1 MNATTPPLLEVRNL
15 CKRFPG
21 VIALDSVAF
30 QAHAHEVHALIG
42 ENGAGKSTLM
52 KILAGVLPADA
63 GEILVDGRP
72 AALRT
77 PLHSLRLGIHQLPQD
92 IGVIAN
98 LSAAENIHVG
108 AEPHWGP
115 WLNRGRELQT
125 SAAALEA
132 AGARFDPRTPMWQ
145 LNAAQQQRVM
155 IARAIAREGRVLVL
169 DEPTSCLGE
178 RDAEQLLDLVCRL
191 RGLGMAIIYISHRL
205 NEIYALADRITV
217 LHEGRVMGSLA
228 GEAISTQAVIRLMSR
243 GGGITEPPHR
253 KAPTH
258 AVAGAQQPAA
268 RPLLLQASGITDGH
282 RIKPASFDIARGEVL
297 GLTGLV
303 GSGRSRLC
311 RLLCAADALRGGSLR
326 IDGHGVAFRS
336 PAQALRAGVVYVPD
350 TDNAGAL
357 FPRMSLHDNVTL
369 GLVGQH
375 RKLGLICDDA
385 ELARRCRDVI
395 DRLQIRMADEGS
407 GGGGVT
413 LRRHAPQAGA
423 GTRPGDAAAAAHP
436 RRAAERPGP
445 CRRGRR
451 AGADPRT
458 RRAGCGRVVGVG
470 RCAGGAACV
479 RPRLGDVRRRNHRC
493 AGRRQRPRM
502 VRREP
507 AGPRHRDAQALPS
520 GSGVLVRCSHNF
532 TPTPLATYR
541 FGSSSATV
549 AACGGTGLCVSMPV
563 ASCGGAWWWPWPSP
577 GPGSWLN
584 SKR

>member
-63 GEILVDGRP
+63 GEILLDGRP

-145 LNAAQQQRVM
+145 LNTAQQQRVV
-155 IARAIAREGRVLVL
+155 IARAIARAGRVLVL

-178 RDAEQLLDLVCRL
+178 RDAEQLLHLVCRL
-191 RGLGMAIIYISHRL
+191 RGQGMAIIYISHRL

-217 LHEGRVMGSLA
+217 LHEGRVMGTLA
-228 GEAISTQAVIRLMSR
+228 GEAISTQTVIRLMSR

-253 KAPTH
+253 KAASTPAT
-258 AVAGAQQPAA
+258 AGAPQAAA
-268 RPLLLQASGITDGH
+268 RPLLQASGITDGQ

-326 IDGHGVAFRS
+326 IDGHDVAFRS

-350 TDNAGAL
+350 TDHAGAL

-385 ELARRCRDVI
+385 ELERRSRDVI
-395 DRLQIRMADEGS
+395 DRLQIRRADEGS
-407 GGGGVT
+407 GAALSGGM
-413 LRRHAPQAGA
+413 RRKLALARGLVMQPRLLILDEPLKGLD
-423 GTRPGDAAAAAHP
+423 PAAAADVQALIHE
-436 RRAAERPGP
+436 RAEQDVAVLWVSAEAREVLRV
-445 CRRGRR
+445 CDR
-451 AGADPRT
+451 ALVMCEGEIT
-458 RRAGCGRVVGVG
+458 GVLH
-470 RCAGGAACV
+470 AGGGPEWCEDNLLAYATGMRRHNPAEAAC
-479 RPRLGDVRRRNHRC
+479 
-493 AGRRQRPRM
+493 
-502 VRREP
+502 
-507 AGPRHRDAQALPS
+507 
-520 GSGVLVRCSHNF
+520 
-532 TPTPLATYR
+532 
-541 FGSSSATV
+541 
-549 AACGGTGLCVSMPV
+549 
-563 ASCGGAWWWPWPSP
+563 W
-577 GPGSWLN
+577 
-584 SKR
+584 